1 MTPVYRFACVAALV
15 LTVAGCS
22 YGYAAPY
29 SRYGTGPE
37 ITLSPPPPRGVQ

>member
-1 MTPVYRFACVAALV
+1 MKPIRRIAGIAALA
-15 LTVAGCS
+15 LLVAGCS

-37 ITLSPPPPRGVQ
+37 ITLAPSPQLAR